1 MKNLLLMMTFFTRL
15 PVRYNY
21 EYDEKDL
28 IKGIKLFPI
37 IGLIIGVLIYA
48 PTLLSSYVHKP
59 ILVIAVWIIYI
70 WLTGGL
76 HIDGLADTFDGVFS
90 NRDRD
95 RMLEIMKDSRIGT
108 FGVLGIIILIISNI
122 GLSYYI
128 DYKVFILVPIIG
140 RSSAL
145 LSASISEYARKE
157 GGMGTAFIE
166 NCGVKEAGIAIT
178 FSFIMASAILA
189 VNALLSILITYII
202 VIMLTNYIKGKL
214 GGMTGDTMG
223 FIIELSQTFFI
234 LFVYLLRGMI
244 I

>member
-1 MKNLLLMMTFFTRL
+1 MKSLLLMMTFFTRL

-21 EYDEKDL
+21 AYDEKDL

-37 IGLIIGVLIYA
+37 IGLIIGMLIYI
-48 PTLLSSYVHKP
+48 PTLLNSYIHKP

-108 FGVLGIIILIISNI
+108 FGVLGIIILIIVNI
-122 GLSYYI
+122 SLSYYI
-128 DYKVFILVPIIG
+128 DYKAFILVPIIG

-145 LSASISEYARKE
+145 LSASISKYARKE

-166 NCGVKEAGIAIT
+166 NCGAKEAAMAVS
-178 FSFIMASAILA
+178 FSFIMAYAIL
-189 VNALLSILITYII
+189 NINTLLSILITYII
-202 VIMLTNYIKGKL
+202 VIMLTNYMKGKL

-234 LFVYLLRGMI
+234 LLVYLLRGMI

>member
-1 MKNLLLMMTFFTRL
+1 MKSLLLMITFFTRL

-21 EYDEKDL
+21 EYDDKDL
-28 IKGIKLFPI
+28 IKGIKLFPV
-37 IGLIIGVLIYA
+37 IGLIIGILIYI
-48 PTLLSSYVHKP
+48 PTLLSSYIHKP
-59 ILVIAVWIIYI
+59 ILVIAIWIIYI
-70 WLTGGL
+70 WITGGL

-90 NRDRD
+90 NRDRN

-108 FGVLGIIILIISNI
+108 FGVLGIIILIIVNIVLSN
-122 GLSYYI
+122 YV
-128 DYKVFILVPIIG
+128 DYRVFILVPIIG

-145 LSASISEYARKE
+145 LSASISEYARRE
-157 GGMGTAFIE
+157 GGMGAAFIE
-166 NCGVKEAGIAIT
+166 NCDVKEAAIGIT
-178 FSFIMASAILA
+178 FSFIVASAILA
-189 VNALLSILITYII
+189 VNTLLSILITYII

-234 LFVYLLRGMI
+234 LFAYLLRGMI